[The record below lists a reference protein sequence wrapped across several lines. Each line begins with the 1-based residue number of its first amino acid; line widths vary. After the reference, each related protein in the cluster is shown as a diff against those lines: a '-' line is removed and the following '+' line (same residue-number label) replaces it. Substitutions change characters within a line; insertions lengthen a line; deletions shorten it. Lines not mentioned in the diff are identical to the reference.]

1 MRIRFGC
8 SLVLLSISL
17 SATPLAAQD
26 ADRAAVLTVVNN
38 VFTAMRTRDTALLRL
53 QFDTSARLIGVAR
66 RGSPRVTLT
75 SPTAFGNAFA
85 GAPAGNVW
93 NERMYD
99 PEVKIDGNVA
109 QVWGYYTFHLN
120 DKFSHCGVD
129 AFMLLKVG
137 DAWRITQLADTERSD
152 GCTHTE
158 APKP

>member
-1 MRIRFGC
+1 MRIRLDR
-8 SLVLLSISL
+8 SLALLFMTL
-17 SATPLAAQD
+17 GATPLAAQD
-26 ADRAAVLTVVNN
+26 AERAAVLAVVNN

-66 RGSPRVTLT
+66 RGAPRVTLT
-75 SPTAFGNAFA
+75 APDAFGKAFA

-93 NERMYD
+93 NERIYD
-99 PEVKIDGNVA
+99 PEVKIDGNMA
-109 QVWGYYTFHLN
+109 QVWGYYTFHMN
-120 DKFSHCGVD
+120 DKFSHCGYD

-137 DAWRITQLADTERSD
+137 DAWKITQLADTQRSD